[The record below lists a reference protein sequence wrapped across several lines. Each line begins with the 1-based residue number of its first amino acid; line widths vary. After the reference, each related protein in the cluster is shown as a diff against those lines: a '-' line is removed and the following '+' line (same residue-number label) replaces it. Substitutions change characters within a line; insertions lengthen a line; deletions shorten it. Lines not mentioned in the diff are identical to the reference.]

1 MRRIVDEFSGDF
13 EVMKLL
19 TYEPR
24 LCTLAELKDTYTLDD
39 FHDLLEM
46 VEVQETLKEIASNQ
60 NKQPQPPK
68 R

>member
-1 MRRIVDEFSGDF
+1 
-13 EVMKLL
+13 MKLL

-39 FHDLLEM
+39 FYDLLEM

-60 NKQPQPPK
+60 NKQPQPTK

>member
-1 MRRIVDEFSGDF
+1 MKRIVEEFSGDF

-24 LCTLAELKDTYTLDD
+24 LCTLHELKEVYTLDD

-46 VEVQETLKEIASNQ
+46 IEVQETLKEIASNQ
-60 NKQPQPPK
+60 NKQPQSPRK
-68 R
+68 